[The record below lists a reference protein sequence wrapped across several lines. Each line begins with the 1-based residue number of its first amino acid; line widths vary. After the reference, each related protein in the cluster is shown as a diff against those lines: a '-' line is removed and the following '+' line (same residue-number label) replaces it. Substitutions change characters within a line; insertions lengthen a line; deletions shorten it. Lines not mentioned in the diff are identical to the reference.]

1 MSSIYNIV
9 QTYVAAEAI
18 TSEFTLVSL
27 DANGKVTITDA
38 ATEEACVGVAQRACA
53 LGDAVDVVVFGLT
66 RVIASETITFAT
78 TPRLAADANGRVQAS
93 EPGDATFYPIGR
105 AMANI
110 NQTSAAAGEQFTCL
124 FVGPVSLV

>member
-18 TSEFTLVSL
+18 TAEFTLVSL
-27 DANGKVTITDA
+27 DANGKVTITAA

-53 LGDAVDVVVFGLT
+53 LGDAVDVLVFGLT

-78 TPRLAADANGRVQAS
+78 QPRLAAATGGRVQPALL
-93 EPGDATFYPIGR
+93 GDTSFYPIGR

>member
-18 TSEFTLVSL
+18 TAEFTLVSL

-38 ATEEACVGVAQRACA
+38 ATEEACVGVAQRACSA
-53 LGDAVDVVVFGLT
+53 GDAVDVLVFGLT

-78 TPRLAADANGRVQAS
+78 QPRLAAATGGQVQPALL
-93 EPGDATFYPIGR
+93 GDTSFYPIGR

-110 NQTSAAAGEQFTCL
+110 NQTQAAAGEQFTCL

>member
-27 DANGKVTITDA
+27 DADGKVTITDA
-38 ATEEACVGVAQRACA
+38 ATEETCVGVAQRACA

-66 RVIASETITFAT
+66 RVIASETITFVT
-78 TPRLAADANGRVQAS
+78 TPRLAAAANGQVQPS
-93 EPGDATFYPIGR
+93 EGTDATFYPIGR